1 MDKELERL
9 EKLKLNS
16 IENPGKPKK
25 GCKTCKKPKEVKL
38 DSLIILEDLDVY
50 VPSIED
56 IKQAYVMLGNPKPE
70 ERLFIEKVF
79 MGLFNKSFDW
89 NCLSCVHTH
98 TQILKNY
105 LKDVGIKL

>member
-1 MDKELERL
+1 MDRL

-25 GCKTCKKPKEVKL
+25 GCKTCKKPKEVVVEKL
-38 DSLIILEDLDVY
+38 PLPFELEIPI
-50 VPSIED
+50 PSIEEA
-56 IKQAYVMLGNPKPE
+56 KLAYVMLGNPKPE
-70 ERLFIEKVF
+70 ERLFIEQVF
-79 MGLFNKSFDW
+79 MGLFNETFDW
-89 NCLSCVHTH
+89 NCPSCVHTH